1 MKWKLK
7 KFPINWRVMERADL
21 HCHSTCSDGT
31 FTPEELLY
39 LAKEKGLS
47 ALSIT
52 DHDTLDA
59 YTDDLFAKA
68 KEIGVKLY
76 IGVEFSTRHKGYP
89 VHLLGYGVKK
99 TEEILSF
106 CLQHQER
113 RLCRNR
119 AILEKLR
126 RLSIIIE
133 EEELGDPSDRT
144 VGRPHIAELL
154 MKKHY
159 VSSIQEAFDRYIGEG
174 KPCFDPGVS
183 FTPEKTIE
191 VIHKGG
197 GKAFIAHPHLV
208 KKKEILRDLLQM
220 NFDGIECYYNLFHG
234 GQETK
239 WLRLAEEKG
248 WLVSGGSD
256 FHGEMKPHI
265 HLGCSWVDME
275 RVHAIFG
282 DQ

>member
-1 MKWKLK
+1 MK
-7 KFPINWRVMERADL
+7 RADL

-31 FTPEELLY
+31 CSPEELLH
-39 LAKEKGLS
+39 LAKEKELF

-59 YTDDLFAKA
+59 YTDELFAKA
-68 KEIGVKLY
+68 KEIGVQLFT
-76 IGVEFSTRHKGYP
+76 GVEFSTRHKKYP

-99 TEEILSF
+99 TEGILSF
-106 CLQHQER
+106 CKQHQER
-113 RLCRNR
+113 RLSRNR
-119 AILEKLR
+119 TILEKLR

-144 VGRPHIAELL
+144 IGRPHIAELL

-159 VSSIQEAFDRYIGEG
+159 VSSIQDAFDRYIGEG

-183 FTPEKTIE
+183 FTPEETIE
-191 VIHKGG
+191 VIHGAG

-208 KKKEILRDLLQM
+208 KKKVILRELLEM
-220 NFDGIECYYNLFHG
+220 NFDGIECYYGLFHG
-234 GQETK
+234 GQEEK
-239 WLRLAEEKG
+239 WLRIAEEKG

-256 FHGEMKPHI
+256 FHGEIKPHI
-265 HLGCSWVDME
+265 QLGCSWIDEE
-275 RVHAIFG
+275 RVKAIFG
-282 DQ
+282 GE